1 MYQRIQIVRR
11 NQEIIQS
18 QRDELLQEFP
28 DVSVFPLVS
37 DPYGSLTPTEL
48 AAFGIGPARVS
59 LDDDD
64 EAQVDDEEEMEDDE

>member
-48 AAFGIGPARVS
+48 AAFGIEPAHVS